1 MKSMEEF
8 RILKGNKCL
17 WKLFLESTLFFE
29 LFYVCL
35 YKRLFYIKNIQNT
48 IETDEKLSLLERENN
63 ENPHIGFLSYIIIME

>member
-17 WKLFLESTLFFE
+17 RKTILREHLVIWIESTLFFE

-35 YKRLFYIKNIQNT
+35 YERLFIISKIFT
-48 IETDEKLSLLERENN
+48 IHK
-63 ENPHIGFLSYIIIME
+63 